1 MNADLSLI
9 SSWGRNNDL
18 KFGLK
23 KCKVTW
29 FQNKRDRQNFPE
41 IRMEGEVLE
50 QVQEFK
56 YLGLILDEGLTLKAH
71 IEIVCSKAQ
80 RRLFMLTK
88 ASWYFRSSVVV
99 GFYQGFI
106 RTMMEWNMARLS
118 MVLEPADPS
127 WASWTVFR
135 RGL

>member
-23 KCKVTW
+23 KCKVMW

-56 YLGLILDEGLTLKAH
+56 YLGLILDEGLTFKAH
-71 IEIVCSKAQ
+71 IETVCSKAR

-88 ASWYFRSSVVV
+88 GGTSEAQWWLAS
-99 GFYQGFI
+99 I
-106 RTMMEWNMARLS
+106 RASYGRWNMARSS
-118 MVLEPADPS
+118 MVLEPADLS

-135 RGL
+135 RWL

>member
-50 QVQEFK
+50 RVHEFK
-56 YLGLILDEGLTLKAH
+56 YLGLILDEVSIGVVRKGYVVSL
-71 IEIVCSKAQ
+71 IV
-80 RRLFMLTK
+80 ML
-88 ASWYFRSSVVV
+88 
-99 GFYQGFI
+99 
-106 RTMMEWNMARLS
+106 M
-118 MVLEPADPS
+118 
-127 WASWTVFR
+127 
-135 RGL
+135 